1 MLTLHITQDT
11 ADCGEAAELCPPIR
25 VGITTHFCTSNK
37 TPPRTKTKDK
47 EEVVL
52 VYLEKQSSPLL
63 AIHEFGGAALY

>member
-37 TPPRTKTKDK
+37 TALHTHKDK

-63 AIHEFGGAALY
+63 AIHEFGGAA